1 MTQPL
6 RIGIA
11 GLGTVGIGV
20 LKILHEKKTLLEDR
34 TGRSIEVT
42 AISARTKRK
51 DRGISLNNYVWEED
65 PITLA
70 QRDDIDIFLELMGGH
85 EGAAY
90 NATRAAIAA
99 GKDVITANKAML
111 AHHGHKLA
119 LKSEENGS
127 VIRFEAAVAGGI
139 PVIKT
144 LTEGLAG
151 NQIIRVLGV
160 MNGTCN
166 YILTQMQATGR
177 GYGALFKECAKLG
190 ILESDP
196 N

>member
-42 AISARTKRK
+42 AISARTKSK

-90 NATRAAIAA
+90 NAT
-99 GKDVITANKAML
+99 
-111 AHHGHKLA
+111 
-119 LKSEENGS
+119 
-127 VIRFEAAVAGGI
+127 
-139 PVIKT
+139 
-144 LTEGLAG
+144 
-151 NQIIRVLGV
+151 
-160 MNGTCN
+160 
-166 YILTQMQATGR
+166 
-177 GYGALFKECAKLG
+177 
-190 ILESDP
+190 
-196 N
+196 